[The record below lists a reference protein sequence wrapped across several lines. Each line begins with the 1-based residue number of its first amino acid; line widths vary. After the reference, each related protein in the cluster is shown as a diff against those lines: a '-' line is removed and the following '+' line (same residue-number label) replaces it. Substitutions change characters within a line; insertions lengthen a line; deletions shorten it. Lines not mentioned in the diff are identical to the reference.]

1 MKYTQEQLKTL
12 NRIYLR
18 TLAERVAEFL
28 HELELTG
35 LDDTLRYES
44 AKQYQFN
51 ILEALDD

>member
-1 MKYTQEQLKTL
+1 MKYTREQLRTL

-28 HELELTG
+28 HELESIG
-35 LDDTLRYES
+35 LDDTLRYQS

>member
-1 MKYTQEQLKTL
+1 MKYTREQLRTL

-28 HELELTG
+28 HELEAIG
-35 LDDTLRYES
+35 LDDTLRYE
-44 AKQYQFN
+44 ATRQYQFD

>member
-1 MKYTQEQLKTL
+1 MKYTREQLRTL

-18 TLAERVAEFL
+18 TLAERVADFL
-28 HELELTG
+28 QELETIG
-35 LDDTLRYES
+35 LDDTLRYQS

>member
-1 MKYTQEQLKTL
+1 MKYTREQLRTL

-18 TLAERVAEFL
+18 TLAEKVADFL
-28 HELELTG
+28 HELEAIG
-35 LDDTLRYES
+35 LDDTLRYQS

>member
-28 HELELTG
+28 HELEIIG
-35 LDDTLRYES
+35 LDDTVRYQS